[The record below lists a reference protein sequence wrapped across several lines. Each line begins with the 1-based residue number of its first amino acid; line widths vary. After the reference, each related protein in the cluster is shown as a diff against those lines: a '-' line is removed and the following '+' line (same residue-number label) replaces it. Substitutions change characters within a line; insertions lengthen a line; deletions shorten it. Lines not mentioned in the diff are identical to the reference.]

1 MYSPTVELSI
11 IIEGH
16 SFNEL
21 FTPIPIMEEQSVEP
35 SSDRT
40 LTWIVIGLIILLGMS
55 LFVSTWFVIGL
66 AAMCAYFTVKVCS
79 LKLNAPVEQKD
90 PSFIVVDLRDDRS
103 ANI

>member
-1 MYSPTVELSI
+1 MHSPTVELSI

-21 FTPIPIMEEQSVEP
+21 FTPIPIMEEQSAEP

-40 LTWIVIGLIILLGMS
+40 LTWIVIGLIVLLGMS
-55 LFVSTWFVIGL
+55 LFVSPWFVIGL
-66 AAMCAYFTVKVCS
+66 SAVCAYFTVKVCRLE
-79 LKLNAPVEQKD
+79 LKAPVEEKA
-90 PSFIVVDLRDDRS
+90 PSFIVVDLRGDRS